1 MNWAGTEL
9 TGWGRSR
16 HANSQACRP
25 ERISEVFAAL
35 KQTPDLLAYGGGR
48 SYGDA
53 ALNSNGH
60 SLLTTR
66 LDRLLSFDED
76 SGELECEPGVTF
88 RTLWQVFLPR
98 GWLAP
103 VSPGTAYATIGGAIA
118 TDVHGKN
125 HDRDGSF
132 GQHLQWFDL
141 ALPSGEVKRVNSR
154 EQPELFAATVG
165 GMGLTGIVVR
175 VALRLLRVPSPAVSV
190 RRQRVV
196 DLESFLTALEES
208 RRRDRFSVGWVD
220 ALAPGGQLGRGIL
233 ETADFAPHSPAG
245 EYREPLRR
253 VPFDFPGGAL
263 NPLSVRAFN
272 ALYYRHVPARGRTR
286 TEWLPKFL
294 YPLDALQDWNRI
306 YGRRGFYQFQCVIPD
321 AQAGRGLR
329 QLLETIRGAGRGSF
343 LAVLKTLGGEGAGYL
358 SFPMRGYTLAL
369 DFPRQSGTETL
380 LQRLEDITIEHGGR
394 VYLAKDATLTRE
406 RFHAMYP
413 RWRQFA
419 AVLEQVD
426 PQGRMQSDMA
436 RRLELRGTTA

>member
-1 MNWAGTEL
+1 MNWTDSEL

-16 HANSQACRP
+16 RAHSQACRP

-35 KQTPDLLAYGGGR
+35 KQTPDLLTYGGGR

-53 ALNSNGH
+53 ALNSAGH

-66 LDRLLSFDED
+66 LDRLLSFDETT
-76 SGELECEPGVTF
+76 GELECEPGVNF
-88 RTLWQVFLPR
+88 RTLWQIFLPR

-125 HDRDGSF
+125 HDRDGGF

-141 ALPSGEVKRVNSR
+141 ALPNGEVKRVSQG
-154 EQPELFAATVG
+154 EQPELFATTVG

-175 VALRLLRVPSPAVSV
+175 AVFRLLRIPSSAVSV
-190 RRQRVV
+190 NRRRMV
-196 DLESFLTALEES
+196 DLESFLAALEES
-208 RRRDRFSVGWVD
+208 RKRDRFSVGWVD

-233 ETADFAPHSPAG
+233 ETADFAPQAPPG

-253 VPFDFPGGAL
+253 VPFNFPAGTL

-272 ALYYRHVPARGRTR
+272 ALYYRRIPAGGRAR

-321 AQAGRGLR
+321 AQANRGLR
-329 QLLETIRGAGRGSF
+329 QLLETIRSAGRGSF
-343 LAVLKTLGGEGAGYL
+343 LAVLKTLGAEGPGYL
-358 SFPMRGYTLAL
+358 SFPLRGYTLAL
-369 DFPRQSGTETL
+369 DFPRQTGVEVL
-380 LQRLEDITIEHGGR
+380 LQRLEDIAIEHGGR

-406 RFHAMYP
+406 RFRAMYP
-413 RWRQFA
+413 RWQQFA
-419 AVLEQVD
+419 TILAQID

-436 RRLELRGTTA
+436 RRLDLRGAGA